1 MRQGGSGG
9 RLPKIG
15 GGGGARWGGGGGWGG
30 FPKWGGGGFKLGVRG
45 LNPSTNYHSTGT
57 YSGLKEQ
64 NVGNVMPH

>member
-1 MRQGGSGG
+1 MGVGY
-9 RLPKIG
+9 PKLG
-15 GGGGARWGGGGGWGG
+15 
-30 FPKWGGGGFKLGVRG
+30 GGGGFKLGVRG

>member
-15 GGGGARWGGGGGWGG
+15 GW
-30 FPKWGGGGFKLGVRG
+30 GGFKLGVRG

>member
-15 GGGGARWGGGGGWGG
+15 GGGGR
-30 FPKWGGGGFKLGVRG
+30 GGGGFKLGVRG